1 MPETTPYH
9 FELAFGPSTAKQQ
22 QLEKI
27 AQHSTMMKMLSRVVI
42 LPRPSFKPL
51 TESCGKLA
59 LGDIIIKNFCVRIS
73 KFEIPHDYHIFSGSL
88 TVQTKCLSGKQSTI
102 IQKSKDVSNST
113 MKLVKLTFQCCK
125 TFLKPPSN
133 MAKIQFCEGT

>member
-1 MPETTPYH
+1 MISLKWNPQKGFGMKSKSKKQTFWIYFTAYVLVYEMPETTPYH
-9 FELAFGPSTAKQQ
+9 FELAFGPSTAKQ

-59 LGDIIIKNFCVRIS
+59 LGDIIIKNFCVRNS
-73 KFEIPHDYHIFSGSL
+73 NFEIPHDYHIFSGSL
-88 TVQTKCLSGKQSTI
+88 TVQTKCLSG
-102 IQKSKDVSNST
+102 
-113 MKLVKLTFQCCK
+113 M
-125 TFLKPPSN
+125 
-133 MAKIQFCEGT
+133 

>member
-1 MPETTPYH
+1 MHNLVLFRDAGDNTLPLWACFWAVNSE
-9 FELAFGPSTAKQQ
+9 K

-59 LGDIIIKNFCVRIS
+59 LGDIIIKNFCVRNS
-73 KFEIPHDYHIFSGSL
+73 KFEIPHDYYIFSGSL
-88 TVQTKCLSGKQSTI
+88 TVQTKCLSGQVSSQQSFRNPKMYQ
-102 IQKSKDVSNST
+102 IQPWNS
-113 MKLVKLTFQCCK
+113 LNSLFSVVKL
-125 TFLKPPSN
+125 
-133 MAKIQFCEGT
+133 FCIRIYK

>member
-9 FELAFGPSTAKQQ
+9 FELAFGPSTAKQ

-59 LGDIIIKNFCVRIS
+59 LGDIIIKNFCVRNS
-73 KFEIPHDYHIFSGSL
+73 KNFEIPHDYHIFSGSL
-88 TVQTKCLSGKQSTI
+88 TVQTKCLSG
-102 IQKSKDVSNST
+102 
-113 MKLVKLTFQCCK
+113 
-125 TFLKPPSN
+125 
-133 MAKIQFCEGT
+133 E